1 MKINT
6 EGEYERASARAD
18 EIFEAKEGT
27 PEKAELKELLKAL
40 KEYEVEFVNFLKSYS

>member
-6 EGEYERASARAD
+6 EGEYEKASARAD

-27 PEKAELKELLKAL
+27 PEKEELKVLLKAL
-40 KEYEVEFVNFLKSYS
+40 KEYEDDFVKFLKLYS

>member
-6 EGEYERASARAD
+6 EGEYERASKRAD

-27 PEKAELKELLKAL
+27 PEKEELKELLKDL
-40 KEYEVEFVNFLKSYS
+40 KEYEDDFVQFLKLHG